1 MCQEAKIEGNFTN
14 HSLRAT
20 GATVFFNAGVPEN
33 LIQKRMGHKSLDAL
47 HTYERVTPFQDHAV
61 AQILSSSTTLP
72 GSCSCSDIVE
82 FNHPSRIMQL
92 LRYCRVQPP
101 FHIILQKSRLMTCLC
116 SLFHLQIRSFL
127 TIFLIMSTLHEL
139 SYFAPCGIVLLQY
152 RHL

>member
-20 GATVFFNAGVPEN
+20 GATVFFQRRCSREPHTKEDGPQVTGCFTYLRAGDP
-33 LIQKRMGHKSLDAL
+33 
-47 HTYERVTPFQDHAV
+47 
-61 AQILSSSTTLP
+61 LP

-92 LRYCRVQPP
+92 IRYCRVQPP